1 MVLDSKLEN
10 TDAITKQNKTRRISS
25 VVSTAA
31 IEANKLAER
40 TGNAQEIQMTKSEA
54 KDLLLEEAEIEGNE
68 SSVGLNQI
76 VKEIDDILNFQLIQ
90 RPPSPSL
97 SLLNQLERTD
107 LAPEL
112 SSMQIQPPPPPI
124 PPHLFA

>member
-1 MVLDSKLEN
+1 
-10 TDAITKQNKTRRISS
+10 
-25 VVSTAA
+25 
-31 IEANKLAER
+31 
-40 TGNAQEIQMTKSEA
+40 MTKSEA

>member
-1 MVLDSKLEN
+1 M
-10 TDAITKQNKTRRISS
+10 ITKQNKTRRISS